1 MKWRHY
7 DVNLEASQSS
17 TPIGSTAPIN
27 YTCTQRIRKF
37 APCWNRKIYI
47 WRKKFILWQGLVY
60 DPAGL
65 RWKSHSSTKSKKLK
79 ASNSRPN
86 ITIRRQ
92 QKEVI
97 KAGYTNTNIQI
108 QIYKCKFKKKT
119 KRGDQSWMSYL
130 SPCLCN
136 SSVFAFSIQSF
147 SSCPVESR
155 YIIFFPYFCI
165 FYFAF
170 WIQSFSSWP
179 VESTYII
186 CP

>member
-97 KAGYTNTNIQI
+97 KAGCPICPHACATHQ
-108 QIYKCKFKKKT
+108 
-119 KRGDQSWMSYL
+119 YL
-130 SPCLCN
+130 H
-136 SSVFAFSIQSF
+136 
-147 SSCPVESR
+147 SR
-155 YIIFFPYFCI
+155 YNHSHPCQLNLDSFFSFHIYVFCNWR
-165 FYFAF
+165 FYFN
-170 WIQSFSSWP
+170 SLHNNH
-179 VESTYII
+179 
-186 CP
+186 